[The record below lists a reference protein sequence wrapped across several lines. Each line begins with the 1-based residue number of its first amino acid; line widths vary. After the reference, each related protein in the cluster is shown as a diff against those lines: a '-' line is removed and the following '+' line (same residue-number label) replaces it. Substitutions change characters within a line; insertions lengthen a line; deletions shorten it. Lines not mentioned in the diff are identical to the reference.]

1 MSFCNFRVFR
11 LGVIVAAGLFSLRVT
26 LGVAAQPVD
35 TAATPAAEEAAA
47 LVSGRAALQDGLY
60 DTAADYLQRYVE
72 KVSVT
77 NGQAEGVLLWCDAL
91 RHLERYDEALLLLDQ
106 HAVGVTNPALNA
118 AFTYARASMLFD
130 QEQWDAAQAL
140 LEGVPK
146 GVGDVALRGNML
158 RLSIRCNM
166 ASGRMEAAMGQYER
180 FLEEFADSPDVP
192 RILLDWAASLIRMRQ
207 TERARK
213 VIKRMVGEYGA
224 SAEAAEARLWDG
236 QLYLDERAPDL
247 AMPVLEA
254 LTTATNVDQ
263 DVRSRAWFAVAQA
276 REQQTNYVQAIEALN
291 LAVSNQPNP
300 ELEQQSGLLR
310 ARLLIQS
317 GEYTNGTE
325 LLHRWVAL
333 HASSPGA
340 ADALLNAA
348 FELLKQKQNA
358 QAATEFQHYL
368 EAFSDAE
375 GVVRALI
382 GRSWAFYE
390 LKRYAEA
397 ASGFEKAAA
406 RTTDEAQKREALLQA
421 ANAWFAGAQYKQAK
435 NRYLEYAGAYPAD
448 VSTPL
453 ALYQAAECLAKL
465 NETEQAEKLFR
476 RLEEEQPASEYAQ
489 RAVLREAQLKEYAGD
504 FGAALE
510 CYNRFLSDYPESV
523 LALRAIH
530 ERALVEYR
538 LGLYEQA
545 MTDFEQVVKLGPN
558 DPLAEQAFFMRGWT
572 LYLMG
577 KSAEALEVCQQFI
590 QVHSQSAWAPNVLF
604 WLAEYRFNQQQYE
617 EAEHDFSG
625 LAEQYPEQELAD
637 DALYWAGRSAAA
649 RHEYVKAIDY
659 YNQLTA
665 RYPNSPKMAEARFA
679 QGDALS
685 ELGQFAGAIL
695 AFDEV
700 VKNYPE
706 SYLADLARGR
716 KGDCQFTLGSDD
728 QNRYAEAI
736 ASYTAILNQ
745 SDSPLELKLQA
756 QYKIGRCEEKSGSD
770 DRALD
775 HYMKVVYD
783 FMALPGRKSA
793 TGAIWFTRAAF
804 NAADICES
812 ARRWKEAM
820 NIYKRVSESGVPA
833 AQEAQARMQKIQ
845 LEHWFFWE

>member
-1 MSFCNFRVFR
+1 MRYFYIRTLR
-11 LGVIVAAGLFSLRVT
+11 LRVIVAAGLFFLRAT
-26 LGVAAQPVD
+26 LGITAEPVAPV
-35 TAATPAAEEAAA
+35 ANPVVKEPAS

-60 DTAADYLQRYVE
+60 ETAAGYLRNYVE
-72 KVSVT
+72 KASVT
-77 NGQAEGVLLWCDAL
+77 NGRAEGVLLWCDAL
-91 RHLERYDEALLLLDQ
+91 RNLRQYDKAMTLLDE
-106 HAVGVTNPALNA
+106 HAAGVTNPVLNA
-118 AFTYARASMLFD
+118 AFAYARASILAD

-140 LEGVPK
+140 LAGVPK
-146 GVGDVALRGNML
+146 GVGDDALRAKIL

-166 ASGRMEAAMGQYER
+166 ALGRMEEAMGLYER
-180 FLEEFADSPDVP
+180 FLDEFADSSDAPH
-192 RILLDWAASLIRMRQ
+192 ILLDWAASLIRMKQ
-207 TERARK
+207 AERARV
-213 VIKRMVGEYGA
+213 VIKRIVGDYGA
-224 SAEAAEARLWDG
+224 SLEAAEARLWDG
-236 QLYLDERAPDL
+236 QLYLDEGAPDS
-247 AMPVLEA
+247 AMPVLNA

-263 DVRSRAWFAVAQA
+263 DVLSRAWFAIAQA
-276 REQQTNYVQAIEALN
+276 REQQTNYVQALEALN

-317 GEYTNGTE
+317 GDYTNGTE

-333 HASSPGA
+333 HAATPGA
-340 ADALLNAA
+340 SDALLNAA
-348 FELLKQKQNA
+348 FELMKQKRYE
-358 QAATEFQHYL
+358 QASTEFQHYL

-382 GRSWAFYE
+382 GRAWALYE

-406 RTTDEAQKREALLQA
+406 RTTDETQKREALLQA
-421 ANAWFAGAQYKQAK
+421 ANSWFAGAQYKQAESLY
-435 NRYLEYAGAYPAD
+435 REYTGAYPGDA
-448 VSTPL
+448 STPL
-453 ALYQAAECLAKL
+453 ALYQAAECLANL
-465 NETEQAEKLFR
+465 NETERAEKLFR
-476 RLEEEQPASEYAQ
+476 QLEEEQPASEYAQ

-504 FGAALE
+504 FGAAQE
-510 CYNRFLSDYPESV
+510 CYNRFLSDYPEST
-523 LALRAIH
+523 LSLRAIH
-530 ERALVEYR
+530 GRALVEYR
-538 LGLYEQA
+538 LGLYAQA
-545 MTDFEQVVKLGPN
+545 MADFEQVVKLGAN

-577 KSAEALEVCQQFI
+577 KSEEALEVCRQFI
-590 QVHSQSAWAPNVLF
+590 GTHPQSRWAPNVLF

-617 EAEHDFSG
+617 EAEHDFAN
-625 LAEQYPEQELAD
+625 LAAQYAEQELAD

-649 RHEYVKAIDY
+649 QHEYVKAIDY

-665 RYPNSPKMAEARFA
+665 RYPNSSKMPEARFA

-685 ELGQFAGAIL
+685 ELGQFSGAIL

-700 VKNYPE
+700 IKNYPE

-728 QNRYAEAI
+728 RSRYAEAI

-745 SDSPLELKLQA
+745 PDSPVELKLQA
-756 QYKIGRCEEKSGSD
+756 QYKIGRCEEKAGSD
-770 DRALD
+770 ERALEN
-775 HYMKVVYD
+775 YMKVVYD
-783 FMALPGRKSA
+783 FMAEPGRKSA

-812 ARRWKEAM
+812 ERRWKEAM

-833 AQEAQARMQKIQ
+833 AQEAQTRMQKIQ